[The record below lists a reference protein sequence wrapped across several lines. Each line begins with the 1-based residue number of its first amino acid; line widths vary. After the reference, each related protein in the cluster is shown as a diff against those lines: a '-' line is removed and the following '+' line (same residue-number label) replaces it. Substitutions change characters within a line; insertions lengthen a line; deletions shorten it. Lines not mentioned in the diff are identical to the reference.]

1 MQVLKEPHSMSYQ
14 KYSPQYIMIN
24 YQKNNAVFIKM
35 SFLTIL
41 KRYLRNRSRRTKIN
55 SCFGLCFSS
64 IWTART
70 CLGVDLFLN
79 LYLMTYSVVH
89 ILSYNDVRFRKWR
102 CTYVGD
108 LDLISF
114 AVMIRTFPTT
124 DWLIQMR

>member
-41 KRYLRNRSRRTKIN
+41 KSYLRNRSRRTKIN

-64 IWTART
+64 SWSART
-70 CLGVDLFLN
+70 CLGVDLFLS
-79 LYLMTYSVVH
+79 LYLMTYSVVL
-89 ILSYNDVRFRKWR
+89 IISYNDVRFRKWR

-124 DWLIQMR
+124 DWLIQKR